1 VVSEPKST
9 RVLSPRALGA
19 GLTKLADLWGRGSN
33 LEKDSVSAELKL
45 GGSGCLSELWVE
57 KELKGVV
64 SRVDS
69 RGRGS
74 DKEELL
80 LENGDCRIELWVE
93 NVGKEADLGAE
104 SKD

>member
-45 GGSGCLSELWVE
+45 GDSGC
-57 KELKGVV
+57 
-64 SRVDS
+64 
-69 RGRGS
+69 
-74 DKEELL
+74 
-80 LENGDCRIELWVE
+80 
-93 NVGKEADLGAE
+93 
-104 SKD
+104 